1 MNLIRVTV
9 KHLARQARVVTP
21 EGRLM
26 FAVIAMAVSDSMYRK
41 SHYSAMR
48 FINSPRFGIYCGLVG
63 LDTEWAREQIQ
74 AAHGYRVA
82 A

>member
-1 MNLIRVTV
+1 MNLIRPTI
-9 KHLARQARVVTP
+9 KHLSRQARTSTP
-21 EGRLM
+21 QGRLM

-63 LDTEWAREQIQ
+63 LDTEWAREQINM
-74 AAHGYRVA
+74 AHGHRRA